1 MNIQD
6 MKIARGVIFKH
17 LDDSWE
23 LAFNSKLTARGSV
36 IYTEEDSQRAKG

>member
-6 MKIARGVIFKH
+6 AEITQLMAKH

-23 LAFNSKLTARGSV
+23 LAFNSKLTALGQCN
-36 IYTEEDSQRAKG
+36 YTQKILLKQAIN